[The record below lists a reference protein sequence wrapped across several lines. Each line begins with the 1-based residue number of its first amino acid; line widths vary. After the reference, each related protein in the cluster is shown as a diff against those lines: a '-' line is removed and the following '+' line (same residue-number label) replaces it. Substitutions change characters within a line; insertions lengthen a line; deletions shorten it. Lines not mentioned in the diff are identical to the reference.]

1 MGTRGRKSTAEMAVI
16 HGIPQRPKPPG
27 DLTPDQAT
35 EWRAIVSRMPT
46 GWFPR
51 EIWPLLAQ
59 YCRHITNSR
68 HIAGMIEDYFHRDAE
83 NFIWDMHDPVDDG
96 RIGYVRYVFSY
107 DSKLADSRGKR
118 AVFEGVSICRLR
130 DGLIEDY
137 REVADSVAGLQQ
149 LGFGN
154 ERLVKLIDR
163 EAQALRARPESAHH
177 IKP

>member
-1 MGTRGRKSTAEMAVI
+1 MPDFKTLITTMAQTACDGDGKATAACFTPNGVYHDCFYGTFEGMA
-16 HGIPQRPKPPG
+16 
-27 DLTPDQAT
+27 
-35 EWRAIVSRMPT
+35 
-46 GWFPR
+46 
-51 EIWPLLAQ
+51 
-59 YCRHITNSR
+59 
-68 HIAGMIEDYFHRDAE
+68 IAGMIEDYFHRDAE

-149 LGFGN
+149 LGFGS